1 MDPVDDTIGN
11 VLSERATGLLR
22 CPSCR
27 GGMTRADSA
36 LICASCTSTFAVMRG
51 VPFLLD
57 ETRSSFRLPG
67 APAARGQ
74 AVARRS
80 WIDIGKRWGPS
91 IEFNLTGR
99 ESMLR
104 FRALLFG
111 REPNLVVLN
120 IGGKHAG
127 SFAALVATDPAVDCI
142 ELHVVPAPRTNLI
155 ADPHALPLADAS
167 VDAVIIDA
175 VLEHM
180 IDPVKVADE
189 IFRVLKT
196 DGLVYADS
204 PFMVP
209 VHGGTHDF
217 LRFSPLAHRWL
228 FRHFRQIESGI
239 SGGPGSALALSIQ
252 AFMLSFA
259 RSTGGRAAAKALCRF
274 LFFWLKYFD
283 PVLIKRPGA
292 WDAALGT
299 FFVGQKQVRPAT
311 DREMMQQYPGTS
323 PRWASQFD
331 GDPTHATVA
340 VVGRQGD
347 SDVPGSARQSE

>member
-1 MDPVDDTIGN
+1 MVTIDDVIGN
-11 VLSERATGLLR
+11 MLPERATSLLR
-22 CPSCR
+22 CPSCQSAMR
-27 GGMTRADSA
+27 RENSA
-36 LICASCTSTFAVMRG
+36 LTCSSCAKAFAIARG

-67 APAARGQ
+67 VPRARAQ
-74 AVARRS
+74 AVTRRS
-80 WIDIGKRWGPS
+80 WISIGKRWGPT

-99 ESMLR
+99 DSMLR
-104 FRALLFG
+104 FRARLLAQAT
-111 REPNLVVLN
+111 RPIVLN

-127 SFAALVATDPAVDCI
+127 SFSVLVATDPAVDCI
-142 ELHVVPAPRTNLI
+142 ELHVALAPRTNLI
-155 ADPHALPLADAS
+155 ADPHALPLADGS

-180 IDPVKVADE
+180 IDPVRVAEE

-217 LRFSPLAHRWL
+217 LRFSPLAHRRL
-228 FRHFRQIESGI
+228 FRHFRHVESGI

-252 AFMLSFA
+252 AFMLSFV
-259 RSTGGRAAAKALCRF
+259 RSAGGRAAAKVLCR
-274 LFFWLKYFD
+274 LGFFWLKYFD
-283 PVLIKRPGA
+283 HVLKDRPGS

-299 FFVGQKQVRPAT
+299 YFVGQKHAQPVT
-311 DREMMQQYPGTS
+311 DRDLVQQYPGTS

-331 GDPTHATVA
+331 GDPA
-340 VVGRQGD
+340 
-347 SDVPGSARQSE
+347 

>member
-1 MDPVDDTIGN
+1 MDKVDDAIGN
-11 VLSERATGLLR
+11 TLSEHAASLLR
-22 CPSCR
+22 CPACR
-27 GGMTRADSA
+27 GAMRRADSA
-36 LICASCTSTFAVMRG
+36 LNCSSCAMVFAVARG

-57 ETRSSFRLPG
+57 ETCSSFRLPG
-67 APAARGQ
+67 VPSPQAQ

-80 WIDIGKRWGPS
+80 WISIGKRWGPT

-104 FRALLFG
+104 FKARLLAG
-111 REPNLVVLN
+111 EPRPVVLN

-127 SFAALVATDPAVDCI
+127 SFSALVATDPAVDCI
-142 ELHVVPAPRTNLI
+142 ELHVALAPRTNLV
-155 ADPHALPLADAS
+155 ADPHALPLADGS
-167 VDAVIIDA
+167 VDAVIVDA

-180 IDPVKVADE
+180 IDPARVADE
-189 IFRVLKT
+189 IFRVLKK

-217 LRFSPLAHRWL
+217 LRFSAVAHRRL
-228 FRHFRQIESGI
+228 FRYFRQIESGI

-259 RSTGGRAAAKALCRF
+259 RSARGRAAAKVLCRVA
-274 LFFWLKYFD
+274 FFWLKYFD
-283 PVLIKRPGA
+283 HMLKGRPGS

-299 FFVGQKQVRPAT
+299 YFVGQKQFQPVA
-311 DREMMQQYPGTS
+311 DRELLQQYRGSS

-331 GDPTHATVA
+331 GDPVS
-340 VVGRQGD
+340 GR
-347 SDVPGSARQSE
+347 AR

>member
-1 MDPVDDTIGN
+1 MATIDDDIGN
-11 VLSERATGLLR
+11 ALSERARGLLR
-22 CPSCR
+22 CPSCQ
-27 GGMTRADSA
+27 GALTRANSA
-36 LICASCTSTFAVMRG
+36 LTCCSCAKVFGVARG

-57 ETRSSFRLPG
+57 ETASSFRLPG
-67 APAARGQ
+67 VPSAKAQ
-74 AVARRS
+74 MVARRS
-80 WIDIGKRWGPS
+80 WISIGKRWGPT

-99 ESMLR
+99 DSMLR
-104 FRALLFG
+104 FRTRLLAQAP
-111 REPNLVVLN
+111 RPIVLN

-127 SFAALVATDPAVDCI
+127 SFAVLVATDPAVDCI
-142 ELHVVPAPRTNLI
+142 ELHVTLAPRTNLI

-180 IDPVKVADE
+180 IDPVRVAEE
-189 IFRVLKT
+189 IARVLKA

-217 LRFSPLAHRWL
+217 LRFSPLAHRRL
-228 FRHFRQIESGI
+228 FRHFRQLESGI

-252 AFMLSFA
+252 AFMVSFA
-259 RSTGGRAAAKALCRF
+259 RSAGGRAAAKVLCRF
-274 LFFWLKYFD
+274 AFFWLKYFD
-283 PVLIKRPGA
+283 YVLKSRPGS

-299 FFVGQKQVRPAT
+299 YFVGQKAAQPVT
-311 DREMMQQYPGTS
+311 DRDVMQQYPGTT

-331 GDPTHATVA
+331 GDPA
-340 VVGRQGD
+340 
-347 SDVPGSARQSE
+347 

>member
-1 MDPVDDTIGN
+1 MVTVDDDNGRT
-11 VLSERATGLLR
+11 LSERARSLLR
-22 CPSCR
+22 CPACQGPLR
-27 GGMTRADSA
+27 HADSA
-36 LICASCTSTFAVMRG
+36 LSCASCAKAFPVARG

-57 ETRSSFRLPG
+57 ETRSSFNVPG
-67 APAARGQ
+67 VPSAQEQ

-80 WIDIGKRWGPS
+80 WISLGKRWGPT

-104 FRALLFG
+104 FKAELLAMAS
-111 REPNLVVLN
+111 RPVVLN

-142 ELHVVPAPRTNLI
+142 ELHVTLAPRTNLI
-155 ADPHALPLADAS
+155 ADPHALPLADGS

-180 IDPVKVADE
+180 IDPARVADE

-196 DGLVYADS
+196 DGMVYADS

-217 LRFSPLAHRWL
+217 LRFSPVAHRRL
-228 FRHFRQIESGI
+228 FRHFRQVESGI

-252 AFMLSFA
+252 AFLLSFA
-259 RSTGGRAAAKALCRF
+259 RTAGGRVAAKVACRF
-274 LFFWLKYFD
+274 AFFWLKYFD
-283 PVLIKRPGA
+283 YLLIGRPGS
-292 WDAALGT
+292 WDAVLGSY
-299 FFVGQKQVRPAT
+299 FVGRKMAEPVT
-311 DREMMQQYPGTS
+311 DREVMQQYPGRT

-331 GDPTHATVA
+331 ADVA
-340 VVGRQGD
+340 
-347 SDVPGSARQSE
+347 